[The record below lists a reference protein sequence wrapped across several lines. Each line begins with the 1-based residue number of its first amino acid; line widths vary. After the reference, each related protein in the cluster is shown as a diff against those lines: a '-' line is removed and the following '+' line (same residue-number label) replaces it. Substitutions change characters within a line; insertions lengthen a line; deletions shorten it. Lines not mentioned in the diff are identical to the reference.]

1 MSTENNPIESFF
13 NRIDTWIHDNK
24 LDIQNKNFNNIE
36 EILSLEPDQLKE
48 LTPEELM
55 NNAYSLYGYA
65 EHVQSIYNKEKTII
79 DFADESI
86 WFIISPVLN
95 NYGDQFTK
103 WQTKY
108 AMAVKE
114 SILASKLNQLKNNAQ
129 ARLNMIEKRADHIK
143 KMADIMLDIA
153 KRRKYDYTSN
163 S

>member
-1 MSTENNPIESFF
+1 LSTENNPIESFF